1 MVPDTL
7 ARVPEMLDTPPMQG
21 IAGIISFLILSKKM
35 IIMYYIEQCMSKNSL
50 PLLHACKQ
58 KWQTVLWHI
67 GRKPIPSDMSRGAL
81 REKGKE
87 ACLQAKAADCFL
99 AYRAKACP
107 ATCREVHCEKKGK
120 KHACKKYIS
129 KIRRKVEGYMNRI
142 NRVIWIILDS
152 VGMGELPDAA
162 DFDDVGTNT
171 IVHVAQKHGGLKVP
185 NMIKLGLG
193 NIDGMSVIERCDS
206 PIGCYG
212 KMAELSNGKD
222 TTIGHWEMTGIYSP
236 NKFPTYPDGFPK
248 DIIDK
253 FISITGIP
261 GVLGN
266 KVASGTEIIK
276 ELGDEHVRT
285 KKPIIYTS
293 ADSVFQIACHEDVY
307 TPEQLYELCRKAREL
322 LNGENEVARVIA
334 RPFVGTDRE
343 GYERTANRRDFSK
356 LPDKNNLLVKM
367 KNKGIPVAAVGKIED
382 IFAKQ
387 GITEAVH
394 TKDNMDGMD
403 KTLDLMDK
411 IDTGLIFTN
420 LVEFDSKWGHRND
433 YEGYAEGLEA
443 FDERLIEVM
452 DKMQQNDLLFIN
464 ADHGCDPTTKGTDH
478 TREYVPLLVYG
489 KGIKENVNLKTLK
502 TFADVG
508 QTIAEI
514 FEIEKLSIGTSF
526 LEKL

>member
-1 MVPDTL
+1 MDNNNKL
-7 ARVPEMLDTPPMQG
+7 
-21 IAGIISFLILSKKM
+21 
-35 IIMYYIEQCMSKNSL
+35 
-50 PLLHACKQ
+50 
-58 KWQTVLWHI
+58 
-67 GRKPIPSDMSRGAL
+67 
-81 REKGKE
+81 
-87 ACLQAKAADCFL
+87 
-99 AYRAKACP
+99 
-107 ATCREVHCEKKGK
+107 
-120 KHACKKYIS
+120 
-129 KIRRKVEGYMNRI
+129 

-171 IVHVAQKHGGLKVP
+171 LIHVAEKHGGLKLP
-185 NMIKLGLG
+185 NMIRLGLG
-193 NIDGMSVIERCDS
+193 NIDGMRVLERDNS
-206 PIGCYG
+206 PVGCYG

-222 TTIGHWEMTGIYSP
+222 TTVGHWEMTGIYSK
-236 NKFPTYPDGFPK
+236 NRFPTYPDGFPEK
-248 DIIDK
+248 IIDK
-253 FISITGIP
+253 FIEMTGVP

-266 KVASGTEIIK
+266 KVASGTEIIQ
-276 ELGDEHVRT
+276 ELGDEHMQT

-307 TPEQLYELCRKAREL
+307 TPEELYEMCRKAREL
-322 LNGENEVARVIA
+322 LKGEDEVARVIA
-334 RPFVGTDRE
+334 RPFIGNSSKE
-343 GYERTANRRDFSK
+343 GFKRTANRRDFSK
-356 LPDKNNLLVKM
+356 LPDENNLLVKM
-367 KNKGIPVAAVGKIED
+367 KKNGINVAAVGKIED

-403 KTLDLMDK
+403 KTLDFMDK

-433 YEGYAEGLEA
+433 YEGYAQGLEA
-443 FDERLIEVM
+443 FDNRLIEVIE
-452 DKMQQNDLLFIN
+452 KMKPGDLLIIN

-489 KGIKENVNLKTLK
+489 NGIKENVNLKTLK

-514 FEIEKLSIGTSF
+514 FGIDKLSIGTSF
-526 LEKL
+526 LEKLLKAD